1 LLFISQ
7 GILSKHPPEAKFQS
21 ARSSN
26 PLELDFIGILPHI
39 HAVVERRAPGKHVYV
54 SAHSFEN
61 MPIKVAIVDD
71 DEGIRSS
78 LATLIRRASAL
89 RLSGDYPDAETALK
103 EIPRRPP
110 DVVLMDIN
118 LPGIKGVECVRQLKS
133 ALPSVQ
139 FLMLTVY
146 EDSDSLFNSFK
157 AGASGYLLKRT
168 ASARLLEAIHDVHA
182 GGSPMTPQLAR
193 RVVQYFTRTPGDD
206 SSVAKLTP
214 GERDFLDQLAAG
226 YAYKEMAN
234 RMNISIDTV
243 RSYVRTVYEKL
254 HVHSRTE
261 AVVKYLRG

>member
-1 LLFISQ
+1 MQ
-7 GILSKHPPEAKFQS
+7 
-21 ARSSN
+21 
-26 PLELDFIGILPHI
+26 
-39 HAVVERRAPGKHVYV
+39 
-54 SAHSFEN
+54 
-61 MPIKVAIVDD
+61 IKVAIVED

-78 LATLIRRASAL
+78 LSALIRRAKDFKLAGEYGNGERAL
-89 RLSGDYPDAETALK
+89 Q
-103 EIPRRPP
+103 EIPKLLP

-118 LPGIKGVECVRQLKS
+118 LPGMKGYECVRQLK
-133 ALPSVQ
+133 AVHPSVQ

-146 EDSDSLFNSFK
+146 EDSDSLFNSLK

-168 ASARLLEAIHDVHA
+168 ASARLLEAIRDVYH

-193 RVVQYFTRTPGDD
+193 RVVQFFSKPAEGESPVSR
-206 SSVAKLTP
+206 LTA
-214 GERDFLDQLAAG
+214 GEKEFLDQLANG
-226 YAYKEMAN
+226 YAYKEIAD

>member
-1 LLFISQ
+1 
-7 GILSKHPPEAKFQS
+7 
-21 ARSSN
+21 
-26 PLELDFIGILPHI
+26 
-39 HAVVERRAPGKHVYV
+39 V
-54 SAHSFEN
+54 SASLTDA
-61 MPIKVAIVDD
+61 MPIRVAIVDD
-71 DEGIRSS
+71 DEGIRTS
-78 LATLIRRASAL
+78 LAALIRRSPAM
-89 RLSGDYPDAETALK
+89 RLAGDYPDAETALK

-118 LPGIKGVECVRQLKS
+118 LPGINGVECARQLKT
-133 ALPSVQ
+133 AIPSIQ

-168 ASARLLEAIHDVHA
+168 ASARLLEAIRDVHA

-193 RVVQYFTRTPGDD
+193 RVVQYFSKPAEDN
-206 SSVAKLTP
+206 SSVSRLTA
-214 GERDFLDQLAAG
+214 GEREFLDQLANG
-226 YAYKEMAN
+226 YAYKEIAD
-234 RMNISIDTV
+234 RMKISIDTV

>member
-1 LLFISQ
+1 
-7 GILSKHPPEAKFQS
+7 
-21 ARSSN
+21 
-26 PLELDFIGILPHI
+26 
-39 HAVVERRAPGKHVYV
+39 
-54 SAHSFEN
+54 

-71 DEGIRSS
+71 DEGIRAS
-78 LATLIRRASAL
+78 LAALIRRAPSLRLTGDYADGESAL
-89 RLSGDYPDAETALK
+89 K
-103 EIPRRPP
+103 QIPQNPP

-118 LPGIKGVECVRQLKS
+118 LPGIKGVECVRQLKA
-133 ALPSVQ
+133 ALPAVQ

-146 EDSDSLFNSFK
+146 EDSDSLFNSLK

-168 ASARLLEAIHDVHA
+168 ASARLLDAIRDVNA

-193 RVVQYFTRTPGDD
+193 RVVQFFSHQGKGESP
-206 SSVAKLTP
+206 VAHLTP
-214 GERDFLDQLAAG
+214 GERDFLDQLANG
-226 YAYKEMAN
+226 YAYKEIAD